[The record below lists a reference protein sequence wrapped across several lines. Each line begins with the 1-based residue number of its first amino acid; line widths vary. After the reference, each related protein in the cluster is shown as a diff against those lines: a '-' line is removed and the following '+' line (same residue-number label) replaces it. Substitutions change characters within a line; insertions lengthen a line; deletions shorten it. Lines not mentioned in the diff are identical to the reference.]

1 LVVRERL
8 RAGHHVR
15 DQRPVGGGSPVR
27 ARAAWAVAAAVALA
41 AAGEAR
47 AASIDLEA
55 SDLGGGS
62 VVELETEPGAL
73 AFDPAF
79 VSFAPM
85 RLVIQVE
92 SGESGAPIAWNALVD
107 NLTGALW
114 GEFTIDIEGAQ
125 FQLLGTVAANAGA
138 IAGVD
143 GGADGATVRF
153 SPPGEAAGLDIGSAA
168 GIGVD
173 WMIDL
178 GLVAAPSFVLVL
190 TPVPA
195 PEPGAG
201 VAALAAFG
209 ALAALSRRWRGRRAA
224 R

>member
-1 LVVRERL
+1 M
-8 RAGHHVR
+8 
-15 DQRPVGGGSPVR
+15 R
-27 ARAAWAVAAAVALA
+27 ARAAWALAAAVALA
-41 AAGEAR
+41 ATGDAR
-47 AASIDLEA
+47 AASIDFEA
-55 SDLGGGS
+55 SDLGGGT
-62 VVELETEPGAL
+62 VVEQETGPGAL

-79 VSFAPM
+79 PTFAPM

-92 SGESGAPIAWNALVD
+92 SGEFGAPIAWNALVD

-114 GEFTIDIEGAQ
+114 GAFTIELEGAT
-125 FQLLGTVAANAGA
+125 FQLIGTVAANAGA

-143 GGADGATVRF
+143 GDGADATVRF
-153 SPPGEAAGLDIGSAA
+153 SRPGEAAGLDIGGAS

-178 GLVAAPSFVLVL
+178 GLAAVPSFVMVL
-190 TPVPA
+190 TPVAA

-201 VAALAAFG
+201 TAALAALG
-209 ALAALSRRWRGRRAA
+209 ALAALSRRRGRRGA